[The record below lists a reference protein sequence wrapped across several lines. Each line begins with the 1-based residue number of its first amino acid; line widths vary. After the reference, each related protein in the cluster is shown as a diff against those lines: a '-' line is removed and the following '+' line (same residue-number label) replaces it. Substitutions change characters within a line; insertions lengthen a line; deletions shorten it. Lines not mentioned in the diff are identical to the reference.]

1 MISFSSETKSF
12 EYRNLLSNI
21 SGFIKVVGFEG
32 FIWIAA
38 LIYLALF
45 VNPYENHFTICP
57 LSIAGFEHCPG
68 CGLGNSIALFFRG
81 DFNQSFA
88 VHVLGI
94 PAVIIILYRVYSI
107 IKFNLIKVQTST
119 L

>member
-1 MISFSSETKSF
+1 MNSTSSDIKFF
-12 EYRNLLSNI
+12 EQRNLPSKI
-21 SGFIKVVGFEG
+21 YGFIKAIGLEG
-32 FIWIAA
+32 FIWITA

-57 LSIAGFEHCPG
+57 LANAGIEHCPG

-81 DFNQSFA
+81 DFSQSFTA
-88 VHVLGI
+88 HFLGI
-94 PAVIIILYRVYSI
+94 PALIIILHRIYSI
-107 IKFNLIKVQTST
+107 IKFNLIKVQTPT